1 MAKHRVPL
9 VLLACGS
16 FNPITNQHM
25 RLFELAK
32 DHMHSTGQYQVVGGI
47 VSPVSDGYGKQG
59 LVLAAHRIAMAK
71 LALQSSSWVS
81 VDEWESQQPDWTETV
96 VTMRYHYGRILKE
109 FEQRVGTHTDSSGKG
124 TSLSGPAPQLK
135 LLCGADF
142 LDTFKVPDL
151 WLDDHVEE
159 LVGDFGLVCV
169 SRGGLQP
176 EQAVHESDVL
186 SYHKKNIFL
195 VKEWVRNETSATEVR
210 RALRRG
216 LSVKYLIPDP
226 VIEYI
231 HQHNLYTESS
241 ERKNEGTLLRPL
253 IKQAQQPVK
262 SLDD

>member
-1 MAKHRVPL
+1 MATHRVPL

-25 RLFELAK
+25 RLFELAR

-59 LVLAAHRIAMAK
+59 LVLAQHRVAMAK
-71 LALQSSSWVS
+71 LALQSSNWVT

-96 VTMRYHYGRILKE
+96 VTMRYHYGRVLNKYKCSTGM
-109 FEQRVGTHTDSSGKG
+109 Q
-124 TSLSGPAPQLK
+124 GPRPQLK

-142 LDTFKVPDL
+142 LDTFKIPDL
-151 WLDDHVEE
+151 WRDDHVEE
-159 LVGDFGLVCV
+159 VVGRFGLVSV

-176 EQAVHESDVL
+176 ERAVHESDTL
-186 SYHKKNIFL
+186 SRHSQNIFL
-195 VKEWVRNETSATEVR
+195 VREWVRNETSATEVR

-216 LSVKYLIPDP
+216 HSVKYLIPDS
-226 VIEYI
+226 VMDYI
-231 HQHNLYTESS
+231 HQHNLYTEDS
-241 ERKNEGTLLRPL
+241 ERKNQGTVLRPL
-253 IKQAQQPVK
+253 VKQAQQPVK